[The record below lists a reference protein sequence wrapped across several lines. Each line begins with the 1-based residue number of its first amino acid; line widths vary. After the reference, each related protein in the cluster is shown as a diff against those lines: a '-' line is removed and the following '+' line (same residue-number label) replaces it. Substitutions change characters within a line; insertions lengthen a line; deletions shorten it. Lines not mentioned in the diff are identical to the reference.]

1 MSSSA
6 TILNVNW
13 VEGEKLSVVSIPKG
27 ATTSDEIAMGDT
39 LWLFLDESGNFDFAI
54 TGTKY
59 FIMTCL
65 ATRRPFTACHD
76 LMITK
81 YDFNK
86 KGISMK
92 KFHATEDSNAVKTAV
107 YETIERHGNRLAAYS
122 FYVDKE
128 KLPEELKDAGNL
140 YYKVFEWIV
149 SEVLANEADASN
161 THQIIVVT
169 DELPQEAKKKRVVK
183 PLKTLL
189 KAFTNASGIPAYIE
203 HFPSESDYNLQI
215 ADYLCWAFMR
225 KEAQGKSWPFDK
237 VSRTFA
243 ETGWLNVEKEGTE

>member
-1 MSSSA
+1 MPSSLSS
-6 TILNVNW
+6 LNVSW
-13 VEGEKLSVVSIPKG
+13 VEGEKLGTMSIPEG
-27 ATTSDEIAMGDT
+27 ATTSDEITMGDT
-39 LWLFLDESGNFDFAI
+39 LWLFLDESGNFDFSS

-65 ATRRPFTACHD
+65 ATRRPFVACHD
-76 LMITK
+76 LMNIK
-81 YDFNK
+81 YDFFE

-92 KFHATEDSNAVKTAV
+92 KFHATEDSNTVKTAV
-107 YETIERHGNRLAAYS
+107 YEVIERHGNRLAAYS
-122 FYVDKE
+122 FYVNKSV
-128 KLPEELKDAGNL
+128 LPERLMDAGAL

-149 SEVLANEADASN
+149 SEVLANEADSSN
-161 THQIIVVT
+161 THRVIVVT

-189 KAFTNASGIPAYIE
+189 KAFTNSSGIPAYIE
-203 HFPSESDYNLQI
+203 HFPSESDFNLQI

-237 VSRTFA
+237 VNGTFA
-243 ETGWLNVEKEGTE
+243 EIGRLNTEKEGAE